1 MWLFCTDSKTS
12 KKTRILA
19 GAGLGQE
26 RNSASLPR
34 DGLAGAWGTTMIMII
49 RVVMLTM
56 MMMVMMT
63 QRCHGHCGSNRAKL
77 VKVLCGAHD
86 SKEKGLYS
94 GYLRTQSACEKVF
107 NHFVSFF
114 HQNIH
119 RHQSLTQSAYEMIIL
134 TLWLSSKPTET
145 EKQEQISTNCVRM
158 NALHSIKAEPLLSCK
173 QELQ

>member
-1 MWLFCTDSKTS
+1 M
-12 KKTRILA
+12 
-19 GAGLGQE
+19 
-26 RNSASLPR
+26 
-34 DGLAGAWGTTMIMII
+34 MIMMIM
-49 RVVMLTM
+49 RMMAMM
-56 MMMVMMT
+56 MMMVMT
-63 QRCHGHCGSNRAKL
+63 RRCHGHCGSNRAKL

-134 TLWLSSKPTET
+134 TL
-145 EKQEQISTNCVRM
+145 
-158 NALHSIKAEPLLSCK
+158 
-173 QELQ
+173 